1 MLLVTV
7 AIGSAILLA
16 TTVWLTIRIRRIR
29 GQLAVA
35 QDSAKARVEG
45 AAVLSHELR
54 TPLALILGPAEL
66 LLEGTPGPLT
76 ERQAQFLRGIRSNAT
91 HLQAIA
97 EDILMQTRIEA
108 GVFSMQ
114 WERVDVR
121 SLGLR
126 VVRELRALHD
136 LPIAF
141 DCPGVPPIVD
151 ADSRLLL
158 QAMTNLLTNACRHS
172 GGGTV
177 VLRIQRQ
184 TKKTLV
190 SVEDRG
196 VGMSPEQRRRAFE
209 RFATTNPEEGGIGLG
224 MNITREI
231 VRMHGGVLHVQSTP
245 HVGTTTMFA
254 LRNAA

>member
-1 MLLVTV
+1 MLVLV
-7 AIGSAILLA
+7 AIALAASLAINAWLVVRLRR
-16 TTVWLTIRIRRIR
+16 TWGLLTI
-29 GQLAVA
+29 A
-35 QDSAKARVEG
+35 QHSATARVEG
-45 AAVLSHELR
+45 VAVLSHELR
-54 TPLALILGPAEL
+54 TPLALVLGPTEL

-76 ERQAQFLRGIRSNAT
+76 GRQEQFLRGIRSNAI

-97 EDILMQTRIEA
+97 EDILTQTMIEA
-108 GVFSMQ
+108 GVFSMH
-114 WERVDVR
+114 WEQVDVR

-141 DCPGVPPIVD
+141 DCPGVPPIVQ
-151 ADSRLLL
+151 ADPRLLL
-158 QAMTNLLTNACRHS
+158 QAVMNLLTNACRHS
-172 GGGTV
+172 GGGRV

-190 SVEDRG
+190 SVEDHG

-209 RFATTNPEEGGIGLG
+209 RFATTSPAEGGVGLG
-224 MNITREI
+224 MIITREI

-254 LRNAA
+254 LRNVR

>member
-1 MLLVTV
+1 MLLGLVTIALVTSLV
-7 AIGSAILLA
+7 AI
-16 TTVWLTIRIRRIR
+16 VWLSIRLRRIGALLR
-29 GQLAVA
+29 AA
-35 QDSAKARVEG
+35 QRSTSARVEG

-151 ADSRLLL
+151 ADPRLLL

-184 TKKTLV
+184 TQKTLV
-190 SVEDRG
+190 SVEDHG
-196 VGMSPEQRRRAFE
+196 VGMSAEQRRMAFE
-209 RFATTNPEEGGIGLG
+209 RFVTTNAEEGGVGLG

-231 VRMHGGVLHVQSTP
+231 VRMHGGVLHVQSAP

-254 LRNAA
+254 LRNVV

>member
-1 MLLVTV
+1 MLLALV
-7 AIGSAILLA
+7 AIVLAASLGINAWLA
-16 TTVWLTIRIRRIR
+16 TRLRGTRRLLEIAQRSATVRI
-29 GQLAVA
+29 
-35 QDSAKARVEG
+35 EG
-45 AAVLSHELR
+45 VAVLSHELR
-54 TPLALILGPAEL
+54 TPLALILGPAEM
-66 LLEGTPGPLT
+66 LLEGTPGHLT
-76 ERQAQFLRGIRSNAT
+76 DQQEQFLRGIRSNAT